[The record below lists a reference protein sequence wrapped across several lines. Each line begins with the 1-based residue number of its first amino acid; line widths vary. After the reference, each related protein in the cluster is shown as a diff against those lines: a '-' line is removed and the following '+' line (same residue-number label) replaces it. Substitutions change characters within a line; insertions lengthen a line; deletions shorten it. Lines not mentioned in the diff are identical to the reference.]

1 MRTEPKLRRD
11 ERHRAGARVLRLQR
25 SSATHMSRRPSG
37 GGPRFVN
44 SIERECAQIL
54 DSYGVRWEYEPRTF
68 VLEREVTGR
77 VVSAFTPDFYLPEHD
92 LFIEVTA
99 MKQSRVTRKNRK
111 VRMLRERYPH
121 VRVKVIYRR
130 DLERLA
136 ELLWEATRE
145 AA

>member
-1 MRTEPKLRRD
+1 M
-11 ERHRAGARVLRLQR
+11 
-25 SSATHMSRRPSG
+25 
-37 GGPRFVN
+37 
-44 SIERECAQIL
+44 
-54 DSYGVRWEYEPRTF
+54 
-68 VLEREVTGR
+68 
-77 VVSAFTPDFYLPEHD
+77 VSAFTTDFYLPDYD

-111 VRMLRERYPH
+111 VRVLREHYPR
-121 VRVKVIYRR
+121 VRLKVFYRR